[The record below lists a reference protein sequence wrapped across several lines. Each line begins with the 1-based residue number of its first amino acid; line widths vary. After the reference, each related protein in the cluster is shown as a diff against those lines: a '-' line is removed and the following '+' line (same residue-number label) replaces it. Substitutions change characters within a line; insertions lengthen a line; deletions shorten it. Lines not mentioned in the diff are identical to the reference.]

1 MDDKVITVFNTI
13 GVMVVEILNF
23 SYHTTTQGRYY
34 TSAGNGCTVLAAQCR
49 QQ

>member
-23 SYHTTTQGRYY
+23 SYAYCEYCVDH
-34 TSAGNGCTVLAAQCR
+34 NII
-49 QQ
+49 